1 MRHMIKISE
10 LAAKQYGTISRE
22 QLVAVG
28 EDSNAIDRAIESG
41 LLVRQHAGAYLL
53 AGARPCRESRY
64 WAALHFAGGGA
75 VLSHLSAAWH
85 WRLEGL
91 GKQIPAVI
99 DVSVPWERRV
109 RRQRTIR
116 IHRTRSLVLTKD
128 FATLAGI
135 PVTSISRTL
144 VDLCELLN
152 AGDLEHAYDCVV
164 RRYPQNRNA
173 VIEALFR
180 LRLGRPHLDKLA
192 TIANRKEHGCTQSWL
207 ENETRQVLRAA
218 NIPLPRP
225 QHPLHDK
232 YGRLIG
238 IFDFAWPETRV
249 VLAVDSWEFHKDRDV
264 WEKDHRQ
271 QGQLSAIR
279 WLRIPVTYRRL
290 MFERAAF
297 LSDLRDTLGLP
308 VETDPHPRGQ
318 VSPANP

>member
-1 MRHMIKISE
+1 MRDLIRVSE
-10 LAAKQYGTISRE
+10 LAAKQYGTISRA
-22 QLVAVG
+22 QLLALG
-28 EDSNAIDRAIESG
+28 ETDDMIDGAIASG
-41 LLVRQHAGAYLL
+41 LLVRQFPGAYLL
-53 AGARPCRESRY
+53 AGAKTCRETRFWS
-64 WAALHFAGGGA
+64 ALHFAGDGA
-75 VLSHLSAAWH
+75 VLSHASAGWH

-91 GKQIPAVI
+91 GRQPPPFV
-99 DVSVPWERRV
+99 DVSIPWERRV
-109 RRQRTIR
+109 QSTRQLRV
-116 IHRTRSLVLTKD
+116 HRTRSLVLAKD

-144 VDLCELLN
+144 IDLCEDLN
-152 AGDLEHAYDCVV
+152 ESAMEHAYDSVV
-164 RRYPQNRNA
+164 RRDEQNRKA

-180 LRLGRPHLDKLA
+180 LRLGRPHLDTLA
-192 TIANRKEHGCTQSWL
+192 TIANRKEHGCTKSWL
-207 ENETRQVLRAA
+207 ENETRQVLRAV

-249 VLAVDSWEFHKDRDV
+249 VLAVDGWEFHKDRDV

-271 QGQLSAIR
+271 QGQLAAIR

-297 LSDLRDTLGLP
+297 LSELRDSLGLP
-308 VETDPHPRGQ
+308 GETN
-318 VSPANP
+318 PAISG